1 MKRLS
6 VIALF
11 ALLTT
16 MALPPPARAQ
26 FGSVIMPDSSIDAT
40 MILNETGAAQSLNA
54 DGANLQY
61 LTWAV
66 VDESTI
72 NAPTAGYVLAIG
84 YGTAYALTTN
94 SGELIDM
101 EIGVSDDCDAS
112 PSPANILPVH
122 ITRPITATRRAH
134 IPFSMQ
140 KIFPVSAGDQTFCI
154 VGQSLF
160 LYQAPSIEDIGVENL
175 SLSLLFIPSAYGPL
189 DQ

>member
-6 VIALF
+6 GFALF

-16 MALPPPARAQ
+16 MVLPPGARAQ
-26 FGSVIMPDSSIDAT
+26 FGSVIMPDNSLDAT
-40 MILNETGAAQSLNA
+40 MILDEAGAAQSLNA

-72 NAPTAGYVLAIG
+72 NAPTSGYVLAIAS
-84 YGTAYALTTN
+84 GTAFAFTHH
-94 SGELIDM
+94 SGERIDM

-112 PSPANILPVH
+112 PSPDNIHSVH
-122 ITRPITATRRAH
+122 LQRLVPNSSRRH

-140 KIFPVSAGDQTFCI
+140 KIFDVSAGDQTFCI
-154 VGQSLF
+154 VGVSLF
-160 LYQAPSIEDIGVENL
+160 LYQDTHEDIGVENL